1 MSKGKHNNQS
11 EMYLM
16 ANRNPWLVWRLKALD
31 AGHVPPLLPGRIP
44 PEMARIAF
52 GSEEEAYQPDV
63 LAKHARWF
71 TTNQRRLIRRGFAVC
86 LVGFLLVA
94 TVAFLYVWKVGND
107 YRFGLIDSLLP
118 RIERTQPPSKL

>member
-1 MSKGKHNNQS
+1 MSNEKKQNQS

-44 PEMARIAF
+44 PEMAQAAF
-52 GSEEEAYQPDV
+52 GNNEETYEPDV

-71 TTNQRRLIRRGFAVC
+71 TSNQRRLIRRGFTVC
-86 LVGFLLVA
+86 LIGFLLVA

-118 RIERTQPPSKL
+118 RIERTQPPQKI